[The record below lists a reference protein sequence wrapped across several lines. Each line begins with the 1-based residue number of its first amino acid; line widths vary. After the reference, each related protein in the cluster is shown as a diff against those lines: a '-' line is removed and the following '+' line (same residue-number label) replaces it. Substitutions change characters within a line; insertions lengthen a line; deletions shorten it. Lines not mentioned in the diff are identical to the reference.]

1 MYVSRR
7 QFHALGLYNE
17 FFRVLPVEHQMAVSL
32 TGPHEQIIG
41 IAVHR
46 ASIDF
51 GEADRDLLDVPSA
64 TRCWP
69 PCCALAAASRPAIS
83 SARPVPPNSP
93 SSPTARC
100 RSSSSSA
107 RAAPASPSRAP
118 DVSPR
123 MIAKHLEHIYR
134 KPGVSGRRGPRHAS
148 TCSGHQKDR
157 IAKRGVRPRAFLRSG
172 RAPLPIYCCTEA
184 LSLRLPGSRC
194 GDARRSARLRAE
206 PGLAEGVVRAA
217 E

>member
-1 MYVSRR
+1 MLRARGR
-7 QFHALGLYNE
+7 QSARHLLG
-17 FFRVLPVEHQMAVSL
+17 
-32 TGPHEQIIG
+32 T
-41 IAVHR
+41 
-46 ASIDF
+46 ASSAKLA
-51 GEADRDLLDVPSA
+51 ELADREVQILELVGAGRTSV
-64 TRCWP
+64 
-69 PCCALAAASRPAIS
+69 AI
-83 SARPVPPNSP
+83 A
-93 SSPTARC
+93 
-100 RSSSSSA
+100 
-107 RAAPASPSRAP
+107 RAP